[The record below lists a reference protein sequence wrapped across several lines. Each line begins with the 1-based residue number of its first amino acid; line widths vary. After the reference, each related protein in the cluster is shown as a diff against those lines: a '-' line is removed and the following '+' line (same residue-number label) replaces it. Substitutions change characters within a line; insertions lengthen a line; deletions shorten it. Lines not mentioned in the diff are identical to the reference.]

1 MFSHDG
7 KMICSVTGTT
17 IDPKGLESYYLYTD
31 KDGKEHHLCALA
43 YALFDSVLQYGFK
56 FENLPEEAQES
67 FVWEFQGNP
76 ETTLFGCDIPIKAR
90 RKRDRKKLM
99 KKERDEMNQKWE
111 QAKEMLQNCIE

>member
-31 KDGKEHHLCALA
+31 KYGKEHHLCALA
-43 YALFDSVLQYGFK
+43 YALFDSVLQYGFN

-76 ETTLFGCDIPIKAR
+76 ETTLF
-90 RKRDRKKLM
+90 
-99 KKERDEMNQKWE
+99 
-111 QAKEMLQNCIE
+111 

>member
-43 YALFDSVLQYGFK
+43 YALSEPLGAVSGFPFFSMRMVVAMRAVL
-56 FENLPEEAQES
+56 EE
-67 FVWEFQGNP
+67 V
-76 ETTLFGCDIPIKAR
+76 LKDIVVSQNVM
-90 RKRDRKKLM
+90 KLYHHKSILIDM
-99 KKERDEMNQKWE
+99 
-111 QAKEMLQNCIE
+111 